1 MTTAPVRMQA
11 RAQLSRLKS
20 IFVPSLSKVLNPV
33 MQQEMVPKL
42 TMVVVLM
49 TDSRSQMVMMDQL
62 QKMMA

>member
-33 MQQEMVPKL
+33 MQREMVPKL